1 MELLMQRHR
10 NGERQNELGS
20 FVYIGDMRSY
30 SAWEKAFEELSL
42 DNKPYEEIRS
52 WITEERLDMGWRWR
66 GREGVADV
74 RVLRSGRVGEDGG
87 GGTPNSA
94 KRGLGIRENWRDG
107 ITRNKPE

>member
-52 WITEERLDMGWRWR
+52 WITEERLALLIFELESFPDSEDMFPSGKW
-66 GREGVADV
+66 ASIQ
-74 RVLRSGRVGEDGG
+74 VLQDR
-87 GGTPNSA
+87 
-94 KRGLGIRENWRDG
+94 IRKSLTSSPSSRFA
-107 ITRNKPE
+107 RC